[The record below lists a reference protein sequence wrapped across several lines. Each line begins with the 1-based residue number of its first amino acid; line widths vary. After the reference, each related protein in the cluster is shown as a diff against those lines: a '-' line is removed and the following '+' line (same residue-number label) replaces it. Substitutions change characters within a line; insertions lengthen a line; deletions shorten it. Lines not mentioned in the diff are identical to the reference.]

1 MGQVGES
8 RRDAAA
14 GKARRLA
21 RRFFQL
27 PVMRAYYE
35 AATGASKGGDAMLAA
50 IAALLAFAALAAHVG
65 GMYDSDGWF
74 LLATGREVLEGGIP
88 LENPFSQE
96 AGLGIVVQQW
106 AHDAYLAAAWSR
118 GGFHAAEAAMALPI
132 GLAAG
137 GLWLVAGALSQRRA
151 RPALRLLVAAGAL
164 WMCSPY
170 LSVRPTSW
178 SMALM
183 CASILACFAGREHPA
198 AYAALPAI
206 AAAWCNLQAAL
217 WPLAVFV
224 GACFLLPSGRGE
236 LRDGAGAWLRSRK
249 WLIAA
254 LAASCL
260 ASLANPYGLKGSL
273 YSMLSMGAASYS
285 GAIMEMKSP
294 LEALPPVEV
303 VAICVGM
310 LLPFALCRGKRPPLP
325 VPAAAMLACSL
336 AAFLL
341 CTRNVW
347 ILGVAFAFAMSAAI
361 SPADPLAESSKG
373 GLSAKAAAA
382 VWVSA
387 VSLGFAASI
396 VFGVLGAGE
405 ALVPADVSD
414 GTGMSPLSS
423 WEGGEESLAPI
434 ADAVGRWGEAN
445 GVETPRVM
453 VTVDASSSVLEW
465 LGVAV
470 PFDLRPEIWDSGAI
484 TGREGYRPWADFVD
498 GICSGDAEAER
509 AYVEDGGWDL
519 CVCQSAR
526 SDELIEKY
534 GLEPVA
540 STAAFSLLA
549 LPQGR

>member
-1 MGQVGES
+1 MGQGGET

-106 AHDAYLAAAWSR
+106 AHDAYLAAAWSL

-137 GLWLVAGALSQRRA
+137 GLWLVAGGLSQRRA

-183 CASILACFAGREHPA
+183 CASIMACLAGREHPA

-224 GACFLLPSGRGE
+224 GVFFLLPRDRGE
-236 LRDGAGAWLRSRK
+236 LRDGAAAWLRSRK
-249 WLIAA
+249 WLIAGS
-254 LAASCL
+254 AAACL

-273 YSMLSMGAASYS
+273 YSLLSMGAASYS

-294 LEALPPVEV
+294 LEALPPFEV

-325 VPAAAMLACSL
+325 APAAAMLACSL

-361 SPADPLAESSKG
+361 APAEQQAESSKA

-382 VWVSA
+382 VWTSA
-387 VSLGFAASI
+387 VSLGFVASMAFG
-396 VFGVLGAGE
+396 VFGAGA
-405 ALVPADVSD
+405 ALAPADASD

-434 ADAVGRWGEAN
+434 ADAIGRWGDAR

-470 PFDLRPEIWDSGAI
+470 PFDLRPEIWDSGVI

-509 AYVEDGGWDL
+509 AYMEDGGWDL
-519 CVCQSAR
+519 CVCQSVR

-540 STAAFSLLA
+540 STDAFSLLA
-549 LPQGR
+549 LPRGR

>member
-1 MGQVGES
+1 M

-88 LENPFSQE
+88 FENPFSQE
-96 AGLGIVVQQW
+96 AGLGMVVQQW
-106 AHDAYLAAAWSR
+106 AHDAYLAAAWSL

-137 GLWLVAGALSQRRA
+137 GLWLVAGGLSQRRA

-183 CASILACFAGREHPA
+183 CASILACLAGREHPA

-224 GACFLLPSGRGE
+224 GACFLLPRDRGE
-236 LRDGAGAWLRSRK
+236 LRDGVASWLRSRK

-254 LAASCL
+254 LVASCL

-273 YSMLSMGAASYS
+273 YSLLSMGAASYS

-361 SPADPLAESSKG
+361 APADPLAESSKG
-373 GLSAKAAAA
+373 GLPAKAAAA
-382 VWVSA
+382 VWAAA

-396 VFGVLGAGE
+396 AFGAFGAGE
-405 ALVPADVSD
+405 ALAPADASD

-434 ADAVGRWGEAN
+434 ADAIGRWGDAR

-484 TGREGYRPWADFVD
+484 TGRNGYRPWADFVD

-526 SDELIEKY
+526 SEELIEKY

-549 LPQGR
+549 LPRGR

>member
-1 MGQVGES
+1 MGHGGET
-8 RRDAAA
+8 RRDAA
-14 GKARRLA
+14 GKAKGLVRK
-21 RRFFQL
+21 FFQL

-74 LLATGREVLEGGIP
+74 LLATGREVLEAGIP
-88 LENPFSQE
+88 FENPFSQE
-96 AGLGIVVQQW
+96 GGLGIVVQQW
-106 AHDAYLAAAWSR
+106 AHDAYLAAAWSL

-132 GLAAG
+132 GLAAC
-137 GLWLVAGALSQRRA
+137 GLWLVAGALSARRA

-183 CASILACFAGREHPA
+183 CASILACLAGRERPA

-236 LRDGAGAWLRSRK
+236 LREGAAAWLRSRK

-254 LAASCL
+254 VAAACL

-273 YSMLSMGAASYS
+273 YSLASMGAASYS

-303 VAICVGM
+303 AAICVGM

-347 ILGVAFAFAMSAAI
+347 MLGVAFAFAMSAAI
-361 SPADPLAESSKG
+361 APADPRAESPG
-373 GLSAKAAAA
+373 RGLPAKAAAA
-382 VWVSA
+382 VWASA

-396 VFGVLGAGE
+396 AFGILGAG
-405 ALVPADVSD
+405 AVLAPADASD
-414 GTGMSPLSS
+414 ETGMAAAAS
-423 WEGGEESLAPI
+423 WEYGEESLAPI
-434 ADAVGRWGEAN
+434 ADAIGRWGDVQ
-445 GVETPRVM
+445 GVEAPRVM
-453 VTVDASSSVLEW
+453 VTVDVSSSILEW

-498 GICSGDAEAER
+498 GVCSGDAGAER

-526 SDELIEKY
+526 SDELAEKY

-540 STAAFSLLA
+540 STDAFSLLA
-549 LPQGR
+549 LPREE

>member
-1 MGQVGES
+1 MGHGGET
-8 RRDAAA
+8 RRDAA
-14 GKARRLA
+14 GKAKGLVRK
-21 RRFFQL
+21 FFQL

-35 AATGASKGGDAMLAA
+35 AAMGASKGGDAMLAA
-50 IAALLAFAALAAHVG
+50 IAALLAIAALAAHVG

-74 LLATGREVLEGGIP
+74 LLATGREVLEAGIP
-88 LENPFSQE
+88 FENPFSQE
-96 AGLGIVVQQW
+96 GGLGIVVQQW
-106 AHDAYLAAAWSR
+106 AHDAYLAAAWSL

-132 GLAAG
+132 GLAAC
-137 GLWLVAGALSQRRA
+137 GLW
-151 RPALRLLVAAGAL
+151 LVAAGAL

-183 CASILACFAGREHPA
+183 CASILACLAGRERPA

-236 LRDGAGAWLRSRK
+236 LRDGAAAWLRSRK

-273 YSMLSMGAASYS
+273 YSLLSMGAASYS

-294 LEALPPVEV
+294 LEALPPFEV

-361 SPADPLAESSKG
+361 APADPRAESPGG
-373 GLSAKAAAA
+373 GLPARAA
-382 VWVSA
+382 VAVWAAA

-396 VFGVLGAGE
+396 AFGILGAGE
-405 ALVPADVSD
+405 ALAPADASD

-434 ADAVGRWGEAN
+434 ADAIGRWGEAR
-445 GVETPRVM
+445 GVEAPRVM
-453 VTVDASSSVLEW
+453 VTVDASSSILEW

-498 GICSGDAEAER
+498 GVCSGDAEAER

-526 SDELIEKY
+526 SDELAEKY

-540 STAAFSLLA
+540 STDAYSLLA
-549 LPQGR
+549 LPRGQ